1 MTSLE
6 QRIPEP
12 KILTLDIETFPILA
26 WTFATKNAYIGPPN
40 IVQPA
45 KMVSWAAKWYS
56 ADEVMFMSDY
66 HDGHKTMVKRMHR
79 LLTEAD
85 IVVTYNGKS
94 FDIPHIN
101 REIEALKLGV
111 PAPFQHIDL
120 YHQVRRV
127 FRFSTGNL
135 DQVVTEL
142 GLGKKVEHEGF
153 GLWLKCIA
161 GEKDAWTRFREYNM
175 HDVVLTERLFD
186 RILAWGG
193 PGIPNFGLYVDEA
206 RPICPKPNCG
216 STRMQRRGTT
226 STNVSRFQRYQC
238 QRCGGWS
245 RGGTRVNAVDQ
256 RGIS

>member
-1 MTSLE
+1 VSG
-6 QRIPEP
+6 P

-26 WTFATKNAYIGPPN
+26 WTFSTKNAFIGPSN
-40 IVQPA
+40 IIQPA
-45 KMVSWAAKWYS
+45 KMVSWAAKWYGH
-56 ADEVMFMSDY
+56 EGVMFASEF
-66 HDGHKTMVKRMHR
+66 HHGHKRMVERMFR
-79 LLTEAD
+79 LLDEAD
-85 IVVTYNGKS
+85 IVVTYNGKR

-101 REIEALKLGV
+101 REIEVLKLGI
-111 PAPFQHIDL
+111 PAPYQQIDLFQHCK
-120 YHQVRRV
+120 RM

-135 DQVVTEL
+135 DQAVTEL

-161 GEKDAWTRFREYNM
+161 GDKDAWDRFRTYNI
-175 HDVVLTERLFD
+175 HDVVLTERLLD
-186 RILAWGG
+186 RVLAWGG

-216 STRMQRRGTT
+216 STRMQRRGTSQT
-226 STNVSRFQRYQC
+226 QVSRYQRYQC
-238 QRCGGWS
+238 QDCGGWS